1 MKLKRIKQSGLTA
14 FNSHMFTSQL
24 FTITLDFK
32 LINYF
37 IKPAS
42 LLKIVTLK
50 SLKMNPDVVA
60 SLTFLG
66 LFEPMEDRSFD

>member
-1 MKLKRIKQSGLTA
+1 MLA
-14 FNSHMFTSQL
+14 SQL

-42 LLKIVTLK
+42 LLEIVTSD
-50 SLKMNPDVVA
+50 SLKMNPDVVV
-60 SLTFLG
+60 SWTFGG

>member
-1 MKLKRIKQSGLTA
+1 MNRIALS
-14 FNSHMFTSQL
+14 SHMFASQL

-37 IKPAS
+37 IEPAS
-42 LLKIVTLK
+42 LLKIVTSN

-60 SLTFLG
+60 PLTLLG
-66 LFEPMEDRSFD
+66 LHEKMEDRSLD